1 MFIPYVVTNLMT
13 TSVCRK
19 ELEGGTSRKRRKVDA
34 TLNVSLEAWEMF
46 ERDVETFEIQHVQ
59 GKSKFAFAFV
69 EGPLVKALRNGSW

>member
-1 MFIPYVVTNLMT
+1 MFNFYVVTNPMT
-13 TSVCRK
+13 PSVCRK

-34 TLNVSLEAWEMF
+34 ALNVSLEAWETF